1 MNIFNCNLFFPEIF
15 SLSFG
20 FLSCFFFP
28 IPFSYLCFF
37 LILSYVVCSTSMFLV
52 SKNKVENTN
61 FWSKGELQQNGFFYE
76 PVFFFFKCEKLSF
89 SLPIVFCQIL
99 IDVQKTL

>member
-1 MNIFNCNLFFPEIF
+1 MKRTTFNCNFFPEIF

-37 LILSYVVCSTSMFLV
+37 LILSFLFNINV
-52 SKNKVENTN
+52 FGFKKTKLKNTN
-61 FWSKGELQQNGFFYE
+61 F
-76 PVFFFFKCEKLSF
+76 
-89 SLPIVFCQIL
+89 
-99 IDVQKTL
+99 